1 MSESLEISIT
11 SYSRKEVN
19 MIGLSY
25 QTVRNLG
32 IDLHLVLDCDC
43 EDPIE
48 SKLRLVDEA
57 LEQLKGFR
65 VLLEPE
71 IL

>member
-1 MSESLEISIT
+1 MSESLETSIT
-11 SYSRKEVN
+11 SYYKKQVE

-25 QTVRNLG
+25 PTVRNLG
-32 IDLHLVLDCDC
+32 IDLHLVLDC

-65 VLLEPE
+65 IRLEPE
-71 IL
+71 II

>member
-25 QTVRNLG
+25 PTVRNLG
-32 IDLHLVLDCDC
+32 IDLHLVLDS

-65 VLLEPE
+65 ILLEPE

>member
-1 MSESLEISIT
+1 MSESLETSIT
-11 SYSRKEVN
+11 SYYKKQVKMS
-19 MIGLSY
+19 GLNY
-25 QTVRNLG
+25 PNVRNLG
-32 IDLHLVLDCDC
+32 IDLHLVLDC

>member
-11 SYSRKEVN
+11 SYSRKKVEIISAN
-19 MIGLSY
+19 YPLIRS
-25 QTVRNLG
+25 LG
-32 IDLHLVLDCDC
+32 IDLHLVLDC

-57 LEQLKGFR
+57 IERLKAFR
-65 VLLEPE
+65 ILLEPE

>member
-11 SYSRKEVN
+11 SYSRKEVS
-19 MIGLSY
+19 MISVNY
-25 QTVRNLG
+25 PTVRNLG
-32 IDLHLVLDCDC
+32 IDLHLVLDS

-65 VLLEPE
+65 IRLEPE

>member
-1 MSESLEISIT
+1 MSESLETSIT
-11 SYSRKEVN
+11 SYYKKQVE

-25 QTVRNLG
+25 PTVRNLG
-32 IDLHLVLDCDC
+32 IDLHLVLDI

>member
-1 MSESLEISIT
+1 MSESLETSIT
-11 SYSRKEVN
+11 SYHEKEIDE
-19 MIGLSY
+19 IGVCYLII
-25 QTVRNLG
+25 RDLG
-32 IDLHLVLDCDC
+32 IDLHLVLAC

-65 VLLEPE
+65 ILLEPE

>member
-1 MSESLEISIT
+1 MSESLETSIT
-11 SYSRKEVN
+11 SYYKKQVE

-25 QTVRNLG
+25 PTVRNLG
-32 IDLHLVLDCDC
+32 IDLHLVLDC

>member
-1 MSESLEISIT
+1 MSESLEISVT
-11 SYSRKEVN
+11 HHSRKKVD
-19 MIGLSY
+19 MIGVNYPL
-25 QTVRNLG
+25 VRNLG
-32 IDLHLVLDCDC
+32 IDLHLVLDC

-57 LEQLKGFR
+57 IERLKAFR
-65 VLLEPE
+65 ILLEPE

>member
-1 MSESLEISIT
+1 MSESLETSIT
-11 SYSRKEVN
+11 SYYKKQVK

-25 QTVRNLG
+25 PTVRNSG
-32 IDLHLVLDCDC
+32 IDLHLVLDC

-57 LEQLKGFR
+57 LEKLKGFR

>member
-1 MSESLEISIT
+1 MSESLETSIT
-11 SYSRKEVN
+11 SYYKKQVK

-25 QTVRNLG
+25 PTVRNLG
-32 IDLHLVLDCDC
+32 IDLHLVLDC

>member
-1 MSESLEISIT
+1 MSESLETSIT
-11 SYSRKEVN
+11 SYYKKQVE

-25 QTVRNLG
+25 PTVRNLG
-32 IDLHLVLDCDC
+32 IDLHLVLDS

-65 VLLEPE
+65 IRLEPE

>member
-1 MSESLEISIT
+1 MSESLETSIT
-11 SYSRKEVN
+11 SYYKKQVK

-25 QTVRNLG
+25 PTVRNLG
-32 IDLHLVLDCDC
+32 IDLHLVLDC

-65 VLLEPE
+65 ILLEPE

>member
-1 MSESLEISIT
+1 MRESLEISVT
-11 SYSRKEVN
+11 NHSRKKVD
-19 MIGLSY
+19 MIGVNYPL
-25 QTVRNLG
+25 VRNLG
-32 IDLHLVLDCDC
+32 IDLHLVLAC

-57 LEQLKGFR
+57 IERLKAFR
-65 VLLEPE
+65 ILLEPE

>member
-1 MSESLEISIT
+1 MSEFLETSIT
-11 SYSRKEVN
+11 SYYKKQVK
-19 MIGLSY
+19 MIGLNYS
-25 QTVRNLG
+25 TVRNLG
-32 IDLHLVLDCDC
+32 IDLHLVLDS

-65 VLLEPE
+65 ILLEPE

>member
-1 MSESLEISIT
+1 MSESLETSIT
-11 SYSRKEVN
+11 SYYKKQVKMS
-19 MIGLSY
+19 GLNY
-25 QTVRNLG
+25 PNVRNLG
-32 IDLHLVLDCDC
+32 IDLHLVLDS

-65 VLLEPE
+65 ILLEPE

>member
-1 MSESLEISIT
+1 MSESLEISTT
-11 SYSRKEVN
+11 SYSRKEVS
-19 MIGLSY
+19 MISVNY
-25 QTVRNLG
+25 PTVRKLG
-32 IDLHLVLDCDC
+32 ITLHLELDC

-65 VLLEPE
+65 ILLEPE

>member
-11 SYSRKEVN
+11 SYSRKEVS
-19 MIGLSY
+19 MISVNY
-25 QTVRNLG
+25 PIVRKLG
-32 IDLHLVLDCDC
+32 IDLHLVLDG

-65 VLLEPE
+65 IRLEPE

>member
-1 MSESLEISIT
+1 MSESLETSIT
-11 SYSRKEVN
+11 SYYKKRVK

-25 QTVRNLG
+25 PTVRNLG
-32 IDLHLVLDCDC
+32 IDLHLVLDS

-65 VLLEPE
+65 ILLEPE

>member
-1 MSESLEISIT
+1 MSESLETSIT
-11 SYSRKEVN
+11 SYYKKQVK
-19 MIGLSY
+19 MIGLNY
-25 QTVRNLG
+25 PIVRNLG
-32 IDLHLVLDCDC
+32 IDLHLVLDG
-43 EDPIE
+43 EDPID

-65 VLLEPE
+65 SLLEPE

>member
-1 MSESLEISIT
+1 MSELLETSIT
-11 SYSRKEVN
+11 SYYKKQVKMS
-19 MIGLSY
+19 GLNY
-25 QTVRNLG
+25 PIVRNLG
-32 IDLHLVLDCDC
+32 IDLHLVLDC

-65 VLLEPE
+65 ILLEPE